1 MLLCICAKLGFELIW
16 KCVVIISN
24 RERHKHVEKISH
36 CWLRL
41 KCCSW
46 PQSQGL
52 PIPLQIMICSV
63 KLMMDASSHHNNNSK
78 YQKLMKWSD
87 VSETT
92 LWARVPTIT
101 QTYMSAYSLSPL
113 LYVILFNIGVYDSGF
128 STLYVVLHML
138 ENIQSLSS
146 IPLIMPNDFHSICN
160 LILSW
165 HDATQFGSR
174 CNYNWHNR
182 SLL

>member
-1 MLLCICAKLGFELIW
+1 MIIRQDCRNWVHFKDRIDVVMYLCQVRFRTYLKMRCYNN
-16 KCVVIISN
+16 N

-63 KLMMDASSHHNNNSK
+63 KLMMDASSLHNNNSK
-78 YQKLMKWSD
+78 YRKLMKWSD

-101 QTYMSAYSLSPL
+101 KIIMRLFLSLL
-113 LYVILFNIGVYDSGF
+113 IFTLICLGVYVSVKA
-128 STLYVVLHML
+128 YYVLHMF
-138 ENIQSLSS
+138 ENTYCKQH
-146 IPLIMPNDFHSICN
+146 PAGN
-160 LILSW
+160 
-165 HDATQFGSR
+165 T
-174 CNYNWHNR
+174 
-182 SLL
+182 